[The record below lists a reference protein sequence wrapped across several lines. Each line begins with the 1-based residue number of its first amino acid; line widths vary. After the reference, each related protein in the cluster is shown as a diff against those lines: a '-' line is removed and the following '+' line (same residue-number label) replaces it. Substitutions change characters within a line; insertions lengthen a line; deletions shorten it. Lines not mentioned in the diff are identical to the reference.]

1 MPSLHRMTMA
11 DVHRRRWEILAIT
24 SVGAFMGP
32 LDGSI
37 VAVALP
43 SISADLKLSFGT
55 SMWVQ
60 AAYLLTM
67 AVLLIPLGSL
77 ADRRG
82 RVRFYQAGIALF
94 TVGSLL
100 CGLSMNGAWLV
111 GSRVIQAAGAALAVT
126 MSTAIVTSVF
136 PAHERGR
143 ALGLNVMA
151 VYLGLSVGPP
161 LGGLL
166 ADTLGWRWIFFVNLP
181 IGVIVLVWGW
191 LVLPRDEVEGQRR
204 RRPDVA
210 GAGALAAFLICLL
223 VPLTFAPEW
232 GWDSPRSIVLLAVSA
247 VSLVALVVIESRVR
261 DPVLDLSLLR
271 HNRLFALSNLAA
283 LLNYMS
289 LYGATVLTAV
299 FLQIV
304 QGRSAALSGWLL
316 LSQPLMQTVLSPF
329 AGRLSDRIGSRA
341 PATIGMVLVAAGL
354 AVLGA
359 MPADAGIA
367 QVTVGLALAGI
378 GLASFSAPNASAIMG
393 SVGREQLGAAS
404 GFLAD
409 MRVTGQALSIA
420 LLGGIAASQMGRLGA
435 ELIFRRDTSPGE
447 VQSDFIVNGFLS
459 GYRLAMFTGVAL
471 ALLGAVASLARGP
484 RGVPSPATAARPAD
498 TPASR

>member
-1 MPSLHRMTMA
+1 MTMA
-11 DVHRRRWEILAIT
+11 DIQSRRWEVLAIT

-43 SISADLKLSFGT
+43 SISADLELSFGT

-100 CGLSMNGAWLV
+100 CGLSTNGAWLV
-111 GSRVIQAAGAALAVT
+111 GSRVVQAVGAALAVT

-136 PAHERGR
+136 PPHERGR
-143 ALGLNVMA
+143 AIGLNVMA

-161 LGGLL
+161 LGGVL

-181 IGVIVLVWGW
+181 IGVVVLVWGW
-191 LVLPRDEVEGQRR
+191 LVLPRDEVEAKER
-204 RRPDVA
+204 RRPDLA

-232 GWDSPRSIVLLAVSA
+232 GWGSPRSIALLTVSA
-247 VSLVALVVIESRVR
+247 VALATLVFVESRVK
-261 DPVLDLSLLR
+261 DPVLDLDLLR

-289 LYGATVLTAV
+289 LYGASVLTAV

-316 LSQPLMQTVLSPF
+316 LSQPFMQTVLSPF
-329 AGRLSDRIGSRA
+329 AGRLSDRIGSRT
-341 PATIGMVLVAAGL
+341 PATLGMLLVAAGL

-359 MPADAGIA
+359 MPADAGLA
-367 QVTVGLALAGI
+367 QVTIGLALAGI
-378 GLASFSAPNASAIMG
+378 GLAAFSAPNASAIMG
-393 SVGREQLGAAS
+393 SVGRNQLGAAS

-435 ELIFRRDTSPGE
+435 ELIFRRGSSPGE
-447 VQSDFIVNGFLS
+447 TQPDFIVNGFLS
-459 GYRLAMFTGVAL
+459 GYRLAMFTGVGL

-484 RGVPSPATAARPAD
+484 RGAPSEAAVVQAADAPAPH
-498 TPASR
+498 